1 MAERKRRTV
10 KSSTMSMPEN
20 KIGKVIRNEVVRS
33 EPSKESSSIG
43 AVLAGDMV
51 DIIDTTHYSDGWI
64 KVKKN
69 ITNVTGYVNRD
80 SVV

>member
-10 KSSTMSMPEN
+10 KSSTTSMPVN
-20 KIGKVIRNEVVRS
+20 KIGKVIKNEVVHA
-33 EPSKESSSIG
+33 EPSKESSLIG

-51 DIIDTTHYSDGWI
+51 DIIDITNYSDGWVKI
-64 KVKKN
+64 KKS
-69 ITNVTGYVNRD
+69 ITNVTGYINRD